1 MLHFRVMCRYGNVHA
16 PPGRVAE
23 VMRLA
28 QLDGLVARL
37 PDGLDT
43 KVRRAEPSPTHASA
57 FAHAAPVI
65 TFLMAQVGERG
76 LKLSGGE
83 KQRVAIARCLLKDA
97 PIVLLDEATSS
108 LDTETEQSIQDA
120 LSSLGRD
127 RTVVI
132 VAHRL
137 STVQVPPALPSLPST
152 APSPC
157 TRPTHTSIS
166 VFPVPLPLSLRCRTA
181 T

>member
-1 MLHFRVMCRYGNVHA
+1 M
-16 PPGRVAE
+16 
-23 VMRLA
+23 
-28 QLDGLVARL
+28 
-37 PDGLDT
+37 
-43 KVRRAEPSPTHASA
+43 
-57 FAHAAPVI
+57 
-65 TFLMAQVGERG
+65 
-76 LKLSGGE
+76 KLSGGE

-137 STVQVPPALPSLPST
+137 STVQVPPPLPSLPSA

-166 VFPVPLPLSLRCRTA
+166 VFPVPLPLLLRCRTA